1 MSTADTLA
9 TGDAPGDPASGRLV
23 AAPDCVSVDL
33 LTSHALVPPKHQPSN
48 IRNAEYGSLR
58 VFLRLVQVS
67 PPMRLQLL
75 LDAAKDLASTHDQ
88 GLFHGDVSC
97 ATVGVCDAIGGGYK
111 ASLSAPRD
119 LQIEDKMRLADAQTA
134 DVCAFGSCLIEAYR
148 GLVDAKM
155 DLSDRR
161 PETMPV
167 DLWTLANGLTCLP
180 LSERK
185 SIASVVATLGAMVQ
199 QTQTRTAYILDDV
212 STGEDSAA
220 PRRQRRKRLYGLG
233 LLVAA
238 LICIIGLCVAFIP
251 SSNEATSTSNAP
263 TPTTPTVPTP
273 TPMPAPSPAP
283 TPPPVANRSYTVS
296 TFVGNGVI
304 TNFTSLK
311 GITGDAYSLF
321 VADSSSSIMR
331 IDLASNKLTPLA
343 GSASSTGFL
352 NGVNASARFLYI
364 GGLALAS
371 DGTLL
376 VADAGNNAV
385 RTVDARGVVATLAG
399 TGATGSADGSVSA
412 ATFHGPMG
420 IAVGTNRVL
429 VADTNNAK
437 VRSISAGT
445 VSTFSGPGAVGP
457 ASIPTYNVP
466 LGVAEAPSGLVY
478 ITDGNL
484 VRKIGLDGSATDIG
498 SSTAGHADGHGA
510 SAAFNEPH
518 GIVADSD
525 GIVFVVDTHN
535 HCIRAIDT
543 NDDVITIAGTPG
555 VFGNVDGAG
564 SSAAFNY
571 PQYIYIDASG
581 ALYVTDPLNL
591 SVRRLVYT

>member
-1 MSTADTLA
+1 MSTAETLA
-9 TGDAPGDPASGRLV
+9 TGDAPGDPASSRLE

-33 LTSHALVPPKHQPSN
+33 HTSHALVPPKHQPSN
-48 IRNAEYGSLR
+48 TRNAEYGSLR

-97 ATVGVCDAIGGGYK
+97 ATIGVCDAIGGGYK

-134 DVCAFGSCLIEAYR
+134 DLCAFGSCLIEAFR

-167 DLWTLANGLTCLP
+167 DLWTLANGLTCPP

-185 SIASVVATLGAMVQ
+185 SIANVIVTLDAMVQ
-199 QTQTRTAYILDDV
+199 QTQTRTTYILDDV
-212 STGEDSAA
+212 STGKDSAA

-263 TPTTPTVPTP
+263 APTTSTVTTPTP
-273 TPMPAPSPAP
+273 TPAS

-304 TNFTSLK
+304 TNFTSLASL
-311 GITGDAYSLF
+311 TGDAYSLF

-352 NGVNASARFLYI
+352 NGVNASARFSYI
-364 GGLALAS
+364 GGLAHAS

-385 RTVDARGVVATLAG
+385 RTVDPNGVVATLAG
-399 TGATGSADGSVSA
+399 TGATGSADGSASA
-412 ATFHGPMG
+412 ATFYGPMG

-429 VADTNNAK
+429 VADAYNAK

-445 VSTFSGPGAVGP
+445 VSTFSGPGAVGL
-457 ASIPTYNVP
+457 ASIPTYNYP
-466 LGVAEAPSGLVY
+466 LGVAQAPSGVVY
-478 ITDGNL
+478 VTDGNL
-484 VRKIGLDGSATDIG
+484 VRKIGLDGSVTDIG
-498 SSTAGHADGHGA
+498 SGTAGHADGHGA
-510 SAAFNEPH
+510 SAAFNEPN

-525 GIVFVVDTHN
+525 GIVYVVDGLN

-543 NDDVITIAGTPG
+543 DDNVITIAGTPG
-555 VFGNVDGAG
+555 VSGDVNGAG
-564 SSAAFNY
+564 NSATFNY
-571 PQYIYIDASG
+571 PTYIYVDASG
-581 ALYVTDPLNL
+581 ALYVTDSVSL